1 MKVIV
6 TGYMDT
12 LSVDEG
18 FDAGVVFP
26 STKYSVNVGDM
37 VVAVAN
43 TKNGV
48 EGMMIQADSI
58 VPNYMAKRIFTRKK
72 QKRSNKSAIGG
83 TPIKRF
89 TIPNKKVGIFHG
101 GVVGRK
107 DGSQDM
113 VKNYVFG
120 EG

>member
-26 STKYSVNVGDM
+26 STKYIVNVWDM

-72 QKRSNKSAIGG
+72 QNIKSWKWKI
-83 TPIKRF
+83 TFMMI
-89 TIPNKKVGIFHG
+89 
-101 GVVGRK
+101 
-107 DGSQDM
+107 S
-113 VKNYVFG
+113 
-120 EG
+120 